1 MLETTYC
8 DRHPKTETNL
18 RCGRCDA
25 LICPRCLVHAP
36 VGVRCPKCAKTRRL
50 PTFEVSGFQLA
61 RAVAASLAL
70 GIAGGL
76 AFFLLTR
83 LVPSAPFLLFLIAFV
98 AVGYLV
104 GEGTSLSVNRKRGR
118 GLKLV
123 ASGGVFAAFMVLIFF
138 GIAGP
143 LFFTSLY
150 GVLAFS
156 VAFYLA
162 SNTKFR

>member
-8 DRHPKTETNL
+8 DKHPKTETNL
-18 RCGRCDA
+18 RCGRCDT

-36 VGVRCPKCAKTRRL
+36 VGVRCPKCAKTKRL
-50 PTFEVSGFQLA
+50 PTFEVSGLQLA
-61 RAVAASLAL
+61 RAVAASLAI
-70 GIAGGL
+70 GIAGGFAMIL
-76 AFFLLTR
+76 FDW
-83 LVPSAPFLLFLIAFV
+83 LVSDTFLLFLV
-98 AVGYLV
+98 AYVGVGYLV

-123 ASGGVFAAFMVLIFF
+123 TGGGVFAAFMILVVFD
-138 GIAGP
+138 IAGP
-143 LFFTSLY
+143 LFFTSLS

-162 SNTKFR
+162 IKPF

>member
-1 MLETTYC
+1 MLETTDC

-36 VGVRCPKCAKTRRL
+36 VGVRCPKCAKTKRL

-61 RAVAASLAL
+61 RAVSASLAL
-70 GIAGGL
+70 GLAGGL
-76 AFFLLTR
+76 AIVLFIW
-83 LVPSAPFLLFLIAFV
+83 LVPAPFLLFLV
-98 AVGYLV
+98 AYVGVGYLV
-104 GEGTSLSVNRKRGR
+104 GEGTSLSVNRTRGR

-123 ASGGVFAAFMVLIFF
+123 AGGGMFAAFMVSVFF

-150 GVLAFS
+150 GVLAFG

-162 SNTKFR
+162 IKPF

>member
-25 LICPRCLVHAP
+25 LVCPQCLVHAP
-36 VGVRCPKCAKTRRL
+36 VGLRCPKCAKTRRL
-50 PTFEVSGFQLA
+50 PTFEVSGLQLT
-61 RAVAASLAL
+61 RAIAASLAL
-70 GIAGGL
+70 GIGGGL
-76 AFFLLTR
+76 AFVLLIL
-83 LVPSAPFLLFLIAFV
+83 LVSAPSLLFLVAFV
-98 AVGYLV
+98 GVGYLV
-104 GEGTSLSVNRKRGR
+104 GEGTGLSVNRKRGR
-118 GLKLV
+118 NLKFV
-123 ASGGVFAAFMVLIFF
+123 AGGGMFAAFMVLVFF

-150 GVLAFS
+150 GVLAFG

-162 SNTKFR
+162 IKPF

>member
-8 DRHPKTETNL
+8 DRHSKTETNL
-18 RCGRCDA
+18 RCGRCDT

-36 VGVRCPKCAKTRRL
+36 VGVRCPKCAKTKRL
-50 PTFEVSGFQLA
+50 PTFEVSGLQLA
-61 RAVAASLAL
+61 RAVGASLAI
-70 GIAGGL
+70 GIAGGFAIVL
-76 AFFLLTR
+76 FIL
-83 LVPSAPFLLFLIAFV
+83 LVPAPFLLFLVAFV

-123 ASGGVFAAFMVLIFF
+123 AGGGMFAAFMVSVSF

-143 LFFTSLY
+143 LFFTSLS
-150 GVLAFS
+150 GVLAFG

-162 SNTKFR
+162 IKPF

>member
-8 DRHPKTETNL
+8 DKHPKTETNL
-18 RCGRCDA
+18 RCGRCDT

-36 VGVRCPKCAKTRRL
+36 VGVRCPKCAKTKRL
-50 PTFEVSGFQLA
+50 PTFEVSGLQLA
-61 RAVAASLAL
+61 RAVGASLAI
-70 GIAGGL
+70 GIAGGF
-76 AFFLLTR
+76 AIVLLIL
-83 LVPSAPFLLFLIAFV
+83 LVPAPFLLFLVAFV

-123 ASGGVFAAFMVLIFF
+123 TGGGVFAAFMILVVFD
-138 GIAGP
+138 IAGP
-143 LFFTSLY
+143 LFFTSLS

-162 SNTKFR
+162 IKPF